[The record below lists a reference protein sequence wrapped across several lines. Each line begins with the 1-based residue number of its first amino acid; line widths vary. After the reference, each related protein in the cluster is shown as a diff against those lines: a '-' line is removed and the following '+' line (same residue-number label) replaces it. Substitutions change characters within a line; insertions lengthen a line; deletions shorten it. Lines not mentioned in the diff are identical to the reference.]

1 MDRWRK
7 AYTQWGFED
16 LDRRWDRFIV
26 YGTAAAL
33 WVNLTAWLISRNGI
47 IPGIDGPLE
56 WLTLALLAIPGTARA
71 AFMIALGPSRK
82 DEWSEVWE
90 NPHPGSTQTLT
101 APSTADPAPVPAPGP
116 PSAPLDAP
124 TAEETKASRKWW
136 KLRMRVRSE
145 FTRRRRQRRAPGR
158 THPGTAT
165 WSRTQGAGQVVTP
178 PPRPAQPP
186 PRPMAPA
193 QPRTRQGGSAAGT
206 VVKILAVLT
215 LFAVCGGYWV
225 TGGNFVDPSDTTTEP
240 PRLRNVA
247 EKRHMLDLINDARTR
262 AGVAS
267 VVMGTNN
274 VAQIQADQL
283 LEDCVSSHWGTD
295 GLKPYQRYSLAGG
308 YQVNGENFSGHGEC
322 GLADTLLSWNDDP
335 MEMVADSVEGLLGS
349 PGHRETMLSPEYR
362 RVNIGLAWDRNV
374 FKVVQHFE
382 GDYVELDTIPA
393 IEDGVLELEGT
404 LTAGHAFTGQIP
416 LMALIAYDPAPRQL
430 SAGQLARTYC
440 YGHGES
446 TLAFIPPSRL
456 LRDEFEFT
464 QTYEEP
470 ECIDPYNV
478 QRSAAEPESQ
488 VESARMF
495 EDSRERSE
503 QMQETELTL
512 RFRKAGEM
520 TASGREFS
528 LRADMADLLDERGPG
543 VYTVV
548 LIAALEGMSSGEPDT
563 VISEYSIFHEAQAPT
578 GYGTSR

>member
-26 YGTAAAL
+26 YGTAAAF
-33 WVNLTAWLISRNGI
+33 WVNLAGWLITRNGI
-47 IPGIDGPLE
+47 IPGIGSPME
-56 WLTLALLAIPGTARA
+56 WLALTLLAIPGMAKA
-71 AFMIALGPSRK
+71 AFMIALGPSQRG
-82 DEWSEVWE
+82 EWSEVRE
-90 NPHPGSTQTLT
+90 NPRPEPNATPT
-101 APSTADPAPVPAPGP
+101 PAVPPGP
-116 PSAPLDAP
+116 PSSPADAP
-124 TAEETKASRKWW
+124 TAEETTAPRKWW
-136 KLRMRVRSE
+136 RLRMRVRSE
-145 FTRRRRQRRAPGR
+145 FTRRRRQRRAPIR
-158 THPGTAT
+158 IRPGTPT
-165 WSRTQGAGQVVTP
+165 RSRVEGAGQVVTP

-186 PRPMAPA
+186 PRPLAPA
-193 QPRTRQGGSAAGT
+193 QTRTQQGGSAAGT

-247 EKRHMLDLINDARTR
+247 EKQHMLDLINQARSR
-262 AGVAS
+262 AGVAP

-274 VAQIQADQL
+274 VAQIHADQL

-322 GLADTLLSWNDDP
+322 GLADTLLSWNDEP
-335 MEMVADSVEGLLGS
+335 VEMVADSVEGLLGS

-362 RVNIGLAWDRNV
+362 KVNIGLAWDRNV
-374 FKVVQHFE
+374 FKVIQHFE
-382 GDYVELDTIPA
+382 GDYVELDTLPV
-393 IEDGVLELEGT
+393 IEDGMLELAGA
-404 LTAGHAFTGQIP
+404 LTTGHAFTGQIP
-416 LMALIAYDPAPRQL
+416 LIALIVYDPAPRRL

-446 TLAFIPPSRL
+446 IGVFVPPSRL

-464 QTYEEP
+464 QIYEEP
-470 ECIDPYNV
+470 ECIDPYDV

-495 EDSRERSE
+495 QESKARSE
-503 QMQETELTL
+503 RVKETELTL
-512 RFRKAGEM
+512 RFRKAEELS
-520 TASGREFS
+520 TDGREFS
-528 LRADMADLLDERGPG
+528 LRADMSEILGEYGPG
-543 VYTVV
+543 VYMVV
-548 LIAALEGMSSGEPDT
+548 LIAELEELSSGEPDT
-563 VISEYSIFHEAQAPT
+563 AILEYSIFHEVQAPT
-578 GYGTSR
+578 GYGTTR

>member
-1 MDRWRK
+1 MDGWKR
-7 AYTQWGFED
+7 AYTHLGFES
-16 LDRRWDRFIV
+16 LDHGWERFIV
-26 YGTAAAL
+26 YGSAAAL
-33 WVNLTAWLISRNGI
+33 WVNLTAWLITRNGI

-71 AFMIALGPSRK
+71 AFMIALGPTRRE
-82 DEWSEVWE
+82 EWSEVWE

-101 APSTADPAPVPAPGP
+101 GPSTADPAPVPAPGP
-116 PSAPLDAP
+116 PSAPPDAP
-124 TAEETKASRKWW
+124 TAEETTAPRKWW
-136 KLRMRVRSE
+136 RLRMRLRSE
-145 FTRRRRQRRAPGR
+145 FTRRHRQRRTPIR
-158 THPGTAT
+158 IRPGTAT
-165 WSRTQGAGQVVTP
+165 RSRVEGAGQVVTP

-193 QPRTRQGGSAAGT
+193 QTRTRQGGSAAGT

-247 EKRHMLDLINDARTR
+247 EKRHMLDLINEARTK
-262 AGVAS
+262 AGVGP

-362 RVNIGLAWDRNV
+362 KVNIGLAWDRNV
-374 FKVVQHFE
+374 FKVIQHFE
-382 GDYVELDTIPA
+382 GDYIELDTIPA

-404 LTAGHAFTGQIP
+404 LTVGHAFTGQIP
-416 LMALIAYDPAPRQL
+416 LMALIVYDPAPRQL

-464 QTYEEP
+464 QIYEEP
-470 ECIDPYNV
+470 ECIDPYDV

-495 EDSRERSE
+495 QESKARSE
-503 QMQETELTL
+503 RVKETELNL
-512 RFRKAGEM
+512 SVRKAREL
-520 TASGREFS
+520 TVDGRGFS
-528 LRADMADLLDERGPG
+528 LRADMTDVLDEWGPG

-548 LIAALEGMSSGEPDT
+548 LIAELEELSSGEPDT
-563 VISEYSIFHEAQAPT
+563 AILEYSIFHDVRTPRT
-578 GYGTSR
+578 YGSGG

>member
-1 MDRWRK
+1 MDGWKR
-7 AYTQWGFED
+7 AYTHLGFES
-16 LDRRWDRFIV
+16 LDHGWERFIV
-26 YGTAAAL
+26 YGSAAAL
-33 WVNLTAWLISRNGI
+33 WVNLTAWLITRNGI

-82 DEWSEVWE
+82 GEWTEVWE

-101 APSTADPAPVPAPGP
+101 GPSTADPAPVPAPGP
-116 PSAPLDAP
+116 QSAPPDAP
-124 TAEETKASRKWW
+124 TAEETAAPRKWW
-136 KLRMRVRSE
+136 RLRMRVRSE
-145 FTRRRRQRRAPGR
+145 FTRRHKQRRTPIR
-158 THPGTAT
+158 IRPGTAT
-165 WSRTQGAGQVVTP
+165 RSRVEGAGQVVTP

-247 EKRHMLDLINDARTR
+247 EKRHMLDLINQARST
-262 AGVAS
+262 AGVPTLA
-267 VVMGTNN
+267 MGRNN

-322 GLADTLLSWNDDP
+322 GLTDTLLSWNDDP
-335 MEMVADSVEGLLGS
+335 MEMVADSVEGLLDS

-362 RVNIGLAWDRNV
+362 KVNIGLAWDRNV
-374 FKVVQHFE
+374 FKVIQHFE
-382 GDYVELDTIPA
+382 GDYVELDTLPI
-393 IEDGVLELEGT
+393 IEDGMLELAGT
-404 LTAGHAFTGQIP
+404 LTAGHAFTGQVP
-416 LMALIAYDPAPRQL
+416 LMALIVYDPVPRRL

-446 TLAFIPPSRL
+446 IGVFIPPSRL

-470 ECIDPYNV
+470 ECIDPYDV
-478 QRSAAEPESQ
+478 RRSAAEPESQ

-503 QMQETELTL
+503 QMQETELTMS
-512 RFRKAGEM
+512 FRKAEEM

-528 LRADMADLLDERGPG
+528 LRADMTDVLDEWGPG

-548 LIAALEGMSSGEPDT
+548 LIAALEGKSSGEPDT
-563 VISEYSIFHEAQAPT
+563 AILECSIFHDVSTPRT
-578 GYGTSR
+578 YGNGG